1 MGFIEKKVSFFF
13 CKFEIL
19 IGGIN
24 FNSFFLW
31 LFSCVT
37 VLKSH
42 VSIIRGL
49 DVSNDGKYL
58 LSGSRDKVAN
68 LWDLNKKKLIKTF
81 PIYEVL

>member
-1 MGFIEKKVSFFF
+1 M
-13 CKFEIL
+13 
-19 IGGIN
+19 
-24 FNSFFLW
+24 
-31 LFSCVT
+31 FSCVA

-58 LSGSRDKVAN
+58 ISGSRDKVAN